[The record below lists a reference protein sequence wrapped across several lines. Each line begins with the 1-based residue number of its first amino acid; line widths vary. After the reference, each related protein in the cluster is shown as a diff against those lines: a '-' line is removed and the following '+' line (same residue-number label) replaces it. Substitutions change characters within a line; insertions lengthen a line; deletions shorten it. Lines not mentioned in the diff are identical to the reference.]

1 MATRKNTNP
10 RWDIAPQLQTTLN
23 ANGMQAH
30 LAQDAAGNYQL
41 ITMAHNTSTPRY
53 YQVSERQVENLRNG
67 GTNFWNKKAYET
79 FTSIVGKDYYM
90 PGSWVAAKNANS
102 PVNNG
107 LWGHTIGRGEYG
119 YRGGPRFRPF
129 VGARYG
135 MFNSFLPGYPGMG
148 PRGFH
153 IRRVEGRPFFAYS
166 APVVM
171 DRPDGRLKPGELKS
185 GSYGFYDKGN
195 QQTDVLDHLE
205 IKIKPK
211 ILVRPKGQSEPLD
224 KVMGSNLYPTSE
236 LFQHMLASHGVII
249 NEKDKTLTIKS
260 SSVNKDLQ
268 YKLMDEELEKL
279 LAENFKHTDNKG
291 NKGKNGVTVEERIA
305 ILNKVIEGDFADK
318 ITRASLNT
326 KDYVDI
332 KLRPEKEKEIY
343 LEQEAALKDAQMMD
357 IIHLKEPRQDY
368 HTGFIDK
375 WNSIGV
381 VDGRMLSLEK
391 GFYLPNKDGR
401 RVSVGEIQ
409 AYPIHNG
416 EKTSFRMTAVINNQ
430 VMSREISKEDYLR
443 FINYDDEHRLEL
455 FDKIFDEVKI
465 KSSSNGRNEDGILSG
480 NIDTANGVVK
490 LTGNYSLVNSSSK
503 AVITSAMAWKDQISG
518 NYLINMRDSKDVGM
532 WSFKISEEQYLRFK
546 NATNDERAKM
556 LTEFIPIKDEQGN
569 KLQVVKDLIL
579 PLSHAEQN
587 LDTGMSNERLSK
599 GVGLKGIPAEGLS
612 REDLHQLTLMED
624 KMKGNISLEQLRK
637 EAKIALSGDAAV
649 NGESLQNLKTSK
661 EWKRSGEHGRSTM
674 VSDIAVE
681 RLRDAEGKV
690 IEGKYKMSAVIDGNV
705 FSHEITQKDFN
716 KFLAVNDYQRM
727 KLFDKIFP
735 EVQMQTKTGHGFN
748 LGAAIFAAVTTGL
761 DVMAGL
767 SMPPRPRPEIYEQKG
782 VYFKPGVVS
791 AAEVAAAKYEN
802 FHHEE
807 GLSRSEGRG
816 CVISL

>member
-10 RWDIAPQLQTTLN
+10 KWDIAPQLQTTLN

-148 PRGFH
+148 TRGFH

-291 NKGKNGVTVEERIA
+291 NKGKNGVTVDERIA

-391 GFYLPNKDGR
+391 GFYLPNKNGR

-409 AYPIHNG
+409 AYPTHNG

-546 NATNDERAKM
+546 NATNAERAKM

-599 GVGLKGIPAEGLS
+599 GAGLKEIPAEGLS
-612 REDLHQLTLMED
+612 KQDLHQLTLMEE
-624 KMKGNISLEQLRK
+624 KLKENISLEQLRK

-816 CVISL
+816 MGI

>member
-409 AYPIHNG
+409 TYPIHNG

-503 AVITSAMAWKDQISG
+503 AIITSAMAWKDQISG

-532 WSFKISEEQYLRFK
+532 WSFQISEEQYLRFK

-569 KLQVVKDLIL
+569 KLQVVKDLKL

-612 REDLHQLTLMED
+612 KQDLHQLTLMED
-624 KMKGNISLEQLRK
+624 KRKENISLEQLRK

-748 LGAAIFAAVTTGL
+748 LGAAILAAVTTGL

-767 SMPPRPRPEIYEQKG
+767 SMPPRPRPDIYEQKG

-816 CVISL
+816 MGI

>member
-291 NKGKNGVTVEERIA
+291 NKGKNGVTVDERIA

-503 AVITSAMAWKDQISG
+503 AIITSAMAWKDQISG

-532 WSFKISEEQYLRFK
+532 WSFQISEEQYLRFK

-569 KLQVVKDLIL
+569 KLQVVKDLKL

-612 REDLHQLTLMED
+612 KQDLHQLTLMED
-624 KMKGNISLEQLRK
+624 KRKENISLEQLRK

-649 NGESLQNLKTSK
+649 NGENLQNLKTSK

-748 LGAAIFAAVTTGL
+748 LGAAIFAAVTTGM

-767 SMPPRPRPEIYEQKG
+767 TMPPRPRPDIYEQKG

-816 CVISL
+816 MGI

>member
-135 MFNSFLPGYPGMG
+135 MFNSSLPGYPGMG

-211 ILVRPKGQSEPLD
+211 ILARPKGQSEPLD

-260 SSVNKDLQ
+260 SSVNKDIQ

-291 NKGKNGVTVEERIA
+291 NKGKNGVTVDERIA

-503 AVITSAMAWKDQISG
+503 AIITSAMAWKDQISG

-569 KLQVVKDLIL
+569 KLQVVKDLKL

-612 REDLHQLTLMED
+612 KQDLHQLTLMED

-661 EWKRSGEHGRSTM
+661 E
-674 VSDIAVE
+674 
-681 RLRDAEGKV
+681 
-690 IEGKYKMSAVIDGNV
+690 
-705 FSHEITQKDFN
+705 
-716 KFLAVNDYQRM
+716 
-727 KLFDKIFP
+727 
-735 EVQMQTKTGHGFN
+735 
-748 LGAAIFAAVTTGL
+748 
-761 DVMAGL
+761 
-767 SMPPRPRPEIYEQKG
+767 
-782 VYFKPGVVS
+782 
-791 AAEVAAAKYEN
+791 
-802 FHHEE
+802 
-807 GLSRSEGRG
+807 
-816 CVISL
+816 

>member
-291 NKGKNGVTVEERIA
+291 NKGKNGVTVDERIA

-343 LEQEAALKDAQMMD
+343 LEQEASLKDAQMMD
-357 IIHLKEPRQDY
+357 TIHLKEARQDY

-409 AYPIHNG
+409 AYPTHNG

-430 VMSREISKEDYLR
+430 VMSREISKEDYLK

-455 FDKIFDEVKI
+455 FDQTFDEVKI

-532 WSFKISEEQYLRFK
+532 WSFQISEEQYLRFK

-556 LTEFIPIKDEQGN
+556 LTEFIPIKDEQGH
-569 KLQVVKDLIL
+569 KLQVVKDLKL

-599 GVGLKGIPAEGLS
+599 GVGSKGIPAEGLS
-612 REDLHQLTLMED
+612 KQDLHQLTLMEE
-624 KMKGNISLEQLRK
+624 KLKENISLEQLRK

-690 IEGKYKMSAVIDGNV
+690 IDGKYKMSAVIDGNV
-705 FSHEITQKDFN
+705 ISHEITQKDFN

-761 DVMAGL
+761 DVMARL

-816 CVISL
+816 MGI

>member
-10 RWDIAPQLQTTLN
+10 RWDFAPQLQTTLN

-291 NKGKNGVTVEERIA
+291 NKGKNGVTVDERIA

-343 LEQEAALKDAQMMD
+343 LEQEAALKNAQMMD

-465 KSSSNGRNEDGILSG
+465 KSSNNGRNEDGILSG

-503 AVITSAMAWKDQISG
+503 AIITSAMAWKDQISG

-569 KLQVVKDLIL
+569 KLQVVKDLKL

-612 REDLHQLTLMED
+612 KQDLHQLTLMED

-690 IEGKYKMSAVIDGNV
+690 IEGKYKMFAVIDGNV

-767 SMPPRPRPEIYEQKG
+767 SMPPRPRPDIYEQKG

-816 CVISL
+816 MGI

>member
-279 LAENFKHTDNKG
+279 LAENFKHTNNKG

-409 AYPIHNG
+409 TYPIHNG

-503 AVITSAMAWKDQISG
+503 AIITSAMAWKDQISG

-532 WSFKISEEQYLRFK
+532 WSFQISEEQYLRFK

-569 KLQVVKDLIL
+569 KLQVVKDLKL

-612 REDLHQLTLMED
+612 KQDLHQLTLMED
-624 KMKGNISLEQLRK
+624 KRKENISLEQLRK

-748 LGAAIFAAVTTGL
+748 LGAAILAAVTTGL

-767 SMPPRPRPEIYEQKG
+767 SMPPRPRPDIYEQKG

-816 CVISL
+816 MGI

>member
-135 MFNSFLPGYPGMG
+135 MFNCFLPGYPGMG

-205 IKIKPK
+205 IKSKPK

-224 KVMGSNLYPTSE
+224 KVMGTNLYPTSE

-291 NKGKNGVTVEERIA
+291 NKGKNGVTVDERIA

-518 NYLINMRDSKDVGM
+518 SYLINMRDSKDVGM
-532 WSFKISEEQYLRFK
+532 WSFQISEEQYLRFK

-569 KLQVVKDLIL
+569 KLQVVKDLKL

-599 GVGLKGIPAEGLS
+599 GVGSKGIPAEGLS
-612 REDLHQLTLMED
+612 KQDLHQLTLMEE
-624 KMKGNISLEQLRK
+624 KLKENISLEQLRK

-661 EWKRSGEHGRSTM
+661 EWKRSGEHGRSTI

-816 CVISL
+816 MGI

>member
-1 MATRKNTNP
+1 MATRKTTNP

-171 DRPDGRLKPGELKS
+171 DRPDGRLKPGGLKS

-236 LFQHMLASHGVII
+236 HFQQMLASHGVII

-291 NKGKNGVTVEERIA
+291 NKGKNGVTVDERIA

-343 LEQEAALKDAQMMD
+343 LEQEASLKDAQMMD

-503 AVITSAMAWKDQISG
+503 AIITSAMAWKDQISG

-569 KLQVVKDLIL
+569 KLQVVKDLKL

-612 REDLHQLTLMED
+612 KQDLHQLTLMED

-748 LGAAIFAAVTTGL
+748 LGAAILAAVTTGL

-767 SMPPRPRPEIYEQKG
+767 TLPPRPRPDIYEQKG

-816 CVISL
+816 MGI

>member
-291 NKGKNGVTVEERIA
+291 NKGKNVVTVDERIA

-343 LEQEAALKDAQMMD
+343 LEQEAALKDSKMMD
-357 IIHLKEPRQDY
+357 SIHLKKPRQDY

-430 VMSREISKEDYLR
+430 VMSREISKEDYLK

-532 WSFKISEEQYLRFK
+532 WSFQISEEQYLRFK

-569 KLQVVKDLIL
+569 KLQVVKDLKL

-599 GVGLKGIPAEGLS
+599 GVGSKGIPAEGLS
-612 REDLHQLTLMED
+612 KQDLHQLTLMEE
-624 KMKGNISLEQLRK
+624 KLKENISLEQLRK

-681 RLRDAEGKV
+681 RLRDADGKV

-705 FSHEITQKDFN
+705 ISHEITQKDFD

-748 LGAAIFAAVTTGL
+748 LGAAILAAVTTGL
-761 DVMAGL
+761 DVIAGL

-816 CVISL
+816 MGI

>member
-224 KVMGSNLYPTSE
+224 KVMGTNLYPTSE

-291 NKGKNGVTVEERIA
+291 NKGKNGVTVDERIA

-430 VMSREISKEDYLR
+430 VMSREISKEDYLK

-503 AVITSAMAWKDQISG
+503 AIITSAMAWKDQISG

-556 LTEFIPIKDEQGN
+556 LTEFIPIRDEQGN
-569 KLQVVKDLIL
+569 KLQVVKDLKL

-612 REDLHQLTLMED
+612 KQDLHQLTLMED
-624 KMKGNISLEQLRK
+624 KMKENISLEQLRK

-649 NGESLQNLKTSK
+649 NGENLQNLKTSK

-748 LGAAIFAAVTTGL
+748 LGAAILAAVTTGL

-816 CVISL
+816 MGI

>member
-153 IRRVEGRPFFAYS
+153 IRRVEGRPFFANS

-249 NEKDKTLTIKS
+249 NEKNKTLTIKS

-357 IIHLKEPRQDY
+357 IIHLKESRQDY

-503 AVITSAMAWKDQISG
+503 AIITSAMAWKDQISG

-556 LTEFIPIKDEQGN
+556 LTEFIPIRDEQGN
-569 KLQVVKDLIL
+569 KLQVVKDLKL

-612 REDLHQLTLMED
+612 KQDLHQLTLMEE
-624 KMKGNISLEQLRK
+624 KLKENISLEQLRK

-649 NGESLQNLKTSK
+649 NGENLQNLKTSK

-748 LGAAIFAAVTTGL
+748 LGAAILAAVTTGL

-816 CVISL
+816 MGI

>member
-53 YQVSERQVENLRNG
+53 YQVSERQVENLRNR

-268 YKLMDEELEKL
+268 YKQMDEELEKL

-291 NKGKNGVTVEERIA
+291 NKGKNGVTVDERIA

-343 LEQEAALKDAQMMD
+343 LEQEAALKNAQMMD

-465 KSSSNGRNEDGILSG
+465 KSSNNGRNEDGILSG

-503 AVITSAMAWKDQISG
+503 AIITSAMAWKDQISG

-556 LTEFIPIKDEQGN
+556 LTEFIPIRDEQGN
-569 KLQVVKDLIL
+569 KLQVVKDLKL
-579 PLSHAEQN
+579 PLSQAEQN

-612 REDLHQLTLMED
+612 KQDLHQLTLMED

-761 DVMAGL
+761 DVMDGL
-767 SMPPRPRPEIYEQKG
+767 SMPPRPRPEIYEQKS

-807 GLSRSEGRG
+807 GLSQSEGRG
-816 CVISL
+816 MGI

>member
-53 YQVSERQVENLRNG
+53 YQLSERQVENLRNG

-291 NKGKNGVTVEERIA
+291 NKGKNGVTVDKRIA
-305 ILNKVIEGDFADK
+305 ILNKVIKGDFADK

-409 AYPIHNG
+409 AYPTHNG

-503 AVITSAMAWKDQISG
+503 AIITSAMAWKDQISG

-532 WSFKISEEQYLRFK
+532 WSFQISEEQYLRFK

-569 KLQVVKDLIL
+569 KLQVVKDLKL

-612 REDLHQLTLMED
+612 KQDLHQLTLMEE
-624 KMKGNISLEQLRK
+624 KLKENISLEQLRK

-748 LGAAIFAAVTTGL
+748 LGAAILAAVTTGL

-816 CVISL
+816 MGI

>member
-211 ILVRPKGQSEPLD
+211 ILARPKGQSEPLD

-291 NKGKNGVTVEERIA
+291 NKGKNGVTVDERIA

-503 AVITSAMAWKDQISG
+503 AIITSAMAWKDQISG

-569 KLQVVKDLIL
+569 KLQVVKDLKL

-612 REDLHQLTLMED
+612 KQDLHQLTLMED

-748 LGAAIFAAVTTGL
+748 LGAAILAAVTTGL

-767 SMPPRPRPEIYEQKG
+767 TMPPRPRPEIYEQKG

-816 CVISL
+816 MGI

>member
-153 IRRVEGRPFFAYS
+153 IRRVEGRPFFANS

-357 IIHLKEPRQDY
+357 IIHLKESRQDY

-503 AVITSAMAWKDQISG
+503 AIITSAMAWKDQISG

-532 WSFKISEEQYLRFK
+532 WSFQISEAQYLRFK

-569 KLQVVKDLIL
+569 KLQVVKDLKL

-612 REDLHQLTLMED
+612 KQDLHQLTLMEE
-624 KMKGNISLEQLRK
+624 KLKENISLEQLRK

-816 CVISL
+816 MGI

>member
-211 ILVRPKGQSEPLD
+211 ILARPKGQSEPLD

-291 NKGKNGVTVEERIA
+291 NKGKNGVTVDERIA

-503 AVITSAMAWKDQISG
+503 AIITSAMAWKDQISG

-569 KLQVVKDLIL
+569 KLQVVKDLKL

-612 REDLHQLTLMED
+612 KQDLHQLTLMED

-690 IEGKYKMSAVIDGNV
+690 IEEKYKMSAVIDGNV

-748 LGAAIFAAVTTGL
+748 LGAAILAAVTTGL

-767 SMPPRPRPEIYEQKG
+767 TMPPRPRPEIYEQKG

-816 CVISL
+816 MGI

>member
-211 ILVRPKGQSEPLD
+211 ILARPKGQSEPLD

-357 IIHLKEPRQDY
+357 IIHLKESRQDY

-569 KLQVVKDLIL
+569 KLQIVKDLKL

-748 LGAAIFAAVTTGL
+748 LGAAILAAVTTGL

-767 SMPPRPRPEIYEQKG
+767 TMPPRPRPEIYEQKG

-816 CVISL
+816 MGI

>member
-291 NKGKNGVTVEERIA
+291 NKGKNGVTVDKRIA
-305 ILNKVIEGDFADK
+305 ILNKVIKGDFADK

-409 AYPIHNG
+409 AYPTHNG

-503 AVITSAMAWKDQISG
+503 AIITSAMAWKDQISG

-532 WSFKISEEQYLRFK
+532 WSFQISEEQYLRFK

-569 KLQVVKDLIL
+569 KLQVVKDLKL

-612 REDLHQLTLMED
+612 KQDLHQLTLMEE
-624 KMKGNISLEQLRK
+624 KLKENISLEQLRK

-748 LGAAIFAAVTTGL
+748 LGAAILAAVTTGL

-767 SMPPRPRPEIYEQKG
+767 SMPPRPRPDIYEQKG

-816 CVISL
+816 MGI

>member
-291 NKGKNGVTVEERIA
+291 NKGKNGVTVDERIA

-409 AYPIHNG
+409 TYPIHNG

-503 AVITSAMAWKDQISG
+503 AIITSAMAWKDQISG

-556 LTEFIPIKDEQGN
+556 LTEFIPIRDEQGN
-569 KLQVVKDLIL
+569 KLQVVKDLKL

-612 REDLHQLTLMED
+612 KQDLHQLTLMED
-624 KMKGNISLEQLRK
+624 KMKENISLEQLRK

-748 LGAAIFAAVTTGL
+748 LGAAILAAVTTGL

-767 SMPPRPRPEIYEQKG
+767 SMPPRPRPDIYEQKG

-816 CVISL
+816 MGI

>member
-1 MATRKNTNP
+1 MAIRKNTNP

-30 LAQDAAGNYQL
+30 LTQDATGTYQL
-41 ITMAHNTSTPRY
+41 VTMAHNTSTPRY
-53 YQVSERQVENLRNG
+53 YNLTESQVEDLRNG

-79 FTSIVGKDYYM
+79 FTSIVGKDYYI

-107 LWGHTIGRGEYG
+107 LWGHTISRGEYG
-119 YRGGPRFRPF
+119 YRGEPRFRPF
-129 VGARYG
+129 VGAKYG

-148 PRGFH
+148 PRGYH
-153 IRRVEGRPFFAYS
+153 IRRVEGRPFFASS
-166 APVVM
+166 APVVV

-185 GSYGFYDKGN
+185 GSYGFYDKGT
-195 QQTDVLDHLE
+195 QHADVLDNLE
-205 IKIKPK
+205 IKTKPK
-211 ILVRPKGQSEPLD
+211 VLERPKGQAEPLD
-224 KVMGSNLYPTSE
+224 KVMGTTLYPTPE

-249 NEKDKTLTIKS
+249 NEKDKTVTIKS
-260 SSVNKDLQ
+260 SSVIKDLQ
-268 YKLMDEELEKL
+268 YKLTDEELGKL
-279 LAENFKHTDNKG
+279 MAENFKNTGKKG
-291 NKGKNGVTVEERIA
+291 NKGKNVVTVDERIA
-305 ILNKVIEGDFADK
+305 ILNKAIEGDFADK
-318 ITRASLNT
+318 ITRASLNS

-343 LEQEAALKDAQMMD
+343 LEQEAAHKDAKLMD
-357 IIHLKEPRQDY
+357 TIHLKEPRQDY

-381 VDGRMLSLEK
+381 VDGRMLSEDK
-391 GFYLPNKDGR
+391 GFYLPNNNGR

-409 AYPIHNG
+409 AYPTHNG

-430 VMSREISKEDYLR
+430 VMSREISKDDYLR
-443 FINYDDEHRLEL
+443 FTNYDDEHRLEL
-455 FDKIFDEVKI
+455 FDKNFDEVKI
-465 KSSSNGRNEDGILSG
+465 KSASNGRNEDGILSG
-480 NIDTANGVVK
+480 NIDTAKSVVK
-490 LTGNYSLVNSSSK
+490 LTGNYSLVNDSTK
-503 AVITSAMAWKDQISG
+503 AIITSAMAWKDQISG

-556 LTEFIPIKDEQGN
+556 LTDFIPIKDEQGN
-569 KLQVVKDLIL
+569 KLEVVKDLKL

-587 LDTGMSNERLSK
+587 MDTGISNERLSK
-599 GVGLKGIPAEGLS
+599 IVSSKGLPAEGLS
-612 REDLHQLTLMED
+612 KQDLQQLSLMEE
-624 KMKGNISLEQLRK
+624 KLKGNISLEELRK
-637 EAKIALSGDAAV
+637 EAKIALSGDAVV
-649 NGESLQNLKTSK
+649 NGESLENLKASK
-661 EWKRSGEHGRSTM
+661 EWKRSGEHGRATE

-681 RLRDAEGKV
+681 RLRDADGKV

-705 FSHEITQKDFN
+705 FSHEISQKDFN

-735 EVQMQTKTGHGFN
+735 EVQMQTKPGHGFN
-748 LGAAIFAAVTTGL
+748 LGAAILAAVTTGL

-791 AAEVAAAKYEN
+791 AAEVAAAQYEN

-816 CVISL
+816 MGI

>member
-166 APVVM
+166 APAVM

-195 QQTDVLDHLE
+195 QQTDILDHLE

-236 LFQHMLASHGVII
+236 LFQHMLASHGVSI

-291 NKGKNGVTVEERIA
+291 NKGKNGVTVDERIA

-343 LEQEAALKDAQMMD
+343 LEQEAALKAAQIMD

-430 VMSREISKEDYLR
+430 VMSREISKEDYLK

-480 NIDTANGVVK
+480 NIGTANGVVK

-503 AVITSAMAWKDQISG
+503 AIITSAMTWKDQISG

-532 WSFKISEEQYLRFK
+532 WSFQISEEQYLRFK

-569 KLQVVKDLIL
+569 KLQIVKDLKL

-612 REDLHQLTLMED
+612 KQDLHQLTLMED
-624 KMKGNISLEQLRK
+624 KMKENISLEQLRK

-748 LGAAIFAAVTTGL
+748 LGAAILAAVTTGL

-816 CVISL
+816 MGI

>member
-211 ILVRPKGQSEPLD
+211 ILVRPKGQSEPQD

-357 IIHLKEPRQDY
+357 IIHLKESRQDY

-532 WSFKISEEQYLRFK
+532 WSFQISEEQYLRFK

-569 KLQVVKDLIL
+569 KLQVVKDLKL

-612 REDLHQLTLMED
+612 KQDLHQLTLMED
-624 KMKGNISLEQLRK
+624 KMKENISLEQLRK

-748 LGAAIFAAVTTGL
+748 LGAAILAAVTTGL

-767 SMPPRPRPEIYEQKG
+767 SMPPRPRPDIYEQKG

-816 CVISL
+816 MGI

>member
-279 LAENFKHTDNKG
+279 LAENFKHTNNKG

-503 AVITSAMAWKDQISG
+503 AIITSAMAWKDQISG

-532 WSFKISEEQYLRFK
+532 WSFQISEEQYLRFK

-569 KLQVVKDLIL
+569 KLQVVKDLKL

-612 REDLHQLTLMED
+612 KQDLHQLTLMED
-624 KMKGNISLEQLRK
+624 KRKENISLEQLRK

-748 LGAAIFAAVTTGL
+748 LGAAILAAVTTGL

-767 SMPPRPRPEIYEQKG
+767 SMPPRPRPDIYEQKG

-816 CVISL
+816 MGI

>member
-107 LWGHTIGRGEYG
+107 LWGHTVGRGEYG

-249 NEKDKTLTIKS
+249 NEKDKTLTIKY

-291 NKGKNGVTVEERIA
+291 NKGKNVVTVDERIA

-343 LEQEAALKDAQMMD
+343 LEQEASLKDAQMMD
-357 IIHLKEPRQDY
+357 TIHLKEARQDY

-409 AYPIHNG
+409 AYPTHDG
-416 EKTSFRMTAVINNQ
+416 EKTSFRMTAVINSQ

-455 FDKIFDEVKI
+455 FDHTFDEVKI

-532 WSFKISEEQYLRFK
+532 
-546 NATNDERAKM
+546 
-556 LTEFIPIKDEQGN
+556 
-569 KLQVVKDLIL
+569 
-579 PLSHAEQN
+579 
-587 LDTGMSNERLSK
+587 
-599 GVGLKGIPAEGLS
+599 
-612 REDLHQLTLMED
+612 
-624 KMKGNISLEQLRK
+624 
-637 EAKIALSGDAAV
+637 
-649 NGESLQNLKTSK
+649 
-661 EWKRSGEHGRSTM
+661 
-674 VSDIAVE
+674 
-681 RLRDAEGKV
+681 
-690 IEGKYKMSAVIDGNV
+690 
-705 FSHEITQKDFN
+705 
-716 KFLAVNDYQRM
+716 
-727 KLFDKIFP
+727 
-735 EVQMQTKTGHGFN
+735 
-748 LGAAIFAAVTTGL
+748 
-761 DVMAGL
+761 
-767 SMPPRPRPEIYEQKG
+767 
-782 VYFKPGVVS
+782 
-791 AAEVAAAKYEN
+791 
-802 FHHEE
+802 
-807 GLSRSEGRG
+807 
-816 CVISL
+816 

>member
-53 YQVSERQVENLRNG
+53 YQLSERQVENLRNG

-430 VMSREISKEDYLR
+430 VMSREIRKEDYLR

-569 KLQVVKDLIL
+569 KLQVVKDLKL

-599 GVGLKGIPAEGLS
+599 SVGSKGILTEGLS
-612 REDLHQLTLMED
+612 KQDLHQLTLMED

-767 SMPPRPRPEIYEQKG
+767 SMLPRPRPDIYEQKG

-816 CVISL
+816 MGI

>member
-1 MATRKNTNP
+1 M
-10 RWDIAPQLQTTLN
+10 
-23 ANGMQAH
+23 
-30 LAQDAAGNYQL
+30 
-41 ITMAHNTSTPRY
+41 
-53 YQVSERQVENLRNG
+53 
-67 GTNFWNKKAYET
+67 
-79 FTSIVGKDYYM
+79 
-90 PGSWVAAKNANS
+90 
-102 PVNNG
+102 
-107 LWGHTIGRGEYG
+107 
-119 YRGGPRFRPF
+119 
-129 VGARYG
+129 
-135 MFNSFLPGYPGMG
+135 
-148 PRGFH
+148 
-153 IRRVEGRPFFAYS
+153 
-166 APVVM
+166 
-171 DRPDGRLKPGELKS
+171 
-185 GSYGFYDKGN
+185 
-195 QQTDVLDHLE
+195 
-205 IKIKPK
+205 
-211 ILVRPKGQSEPLD
+211 
-224 KVMGSNLYPTSE
+224 
-236 LFQHMLASHGVII
+236 
-249 NEKDKTLTIKS
+249 
-260 SSVNKDLQ
+260 
-268 YKLMDEELEKL
+268 
-279 LAENFKHTDNKG
+279 
-291 NKGKNGVTVEERIA
+291 
-305 ILNKVIEGDFADK
+305 NKVIEGDFADK

-326 KDYVDI
+326 KDYVGI

-465 KSSSNGRNEDGILSG
+465 KSSNNGRNEDGILSG

-503 AVITSAMAWKDQISG
+503 AIITSAMAWKDQISG

-569 KLQVVKDLIL
+569 KLQVVKDLKL

-612 REDLHQLTLMED
+612 KQDLHQLTLMED

-690 IEGKYKMSAVIDGNV
+690 IEGRYKMSAVIDGNV

-735 EVQMQTKTGHGFN
+735 EVQMQPKTGHGFN

-761 DVMAGL
+761 DVMDCPCRLAPDL
-767 SMPPRPRPEIYEQKG
+767 KSTNKKAY
-782 VYFKPGVVS
+782 
-791 AAEVAAAKYEN
+791 
-802 FHHEE
+802 
-807 GLSRSEGRG
+807 
-816 CVISL
+816 ISNQA

>member
-291 NKGKNGVTVEERIA
+291 NKGKNGVTVDERIA

-343 LEQEAALKDAQMMD
+343 LEQEAALKNAQMMD

-465 KSSSNGRNEDGILSG
+465 KSSNNGRNEDGILSG

-503 AVITSAMAWKDQISG
+503 AIITSAMAWKDQISG

-556 LTEFIPIKDEQGN
+556 LTEFIPIRDEQGN
-569 KLQVVKDLIL
+569 KLQVVKDLKL

-612 REDLHQLTLMED
+612 KQDLHQLTLMED

-748 LGAAIFAAVTTGL
+748 LGAAILAAVTTGL

-767 SMPPRPRPEIYEQKG
+767 SMPPRPRPEIYEQKS

-816 CVISL
+816 MGI

>member
-224 KVMGSNLYPTSE
+224 KVMGANLYPTSE

-291 NKGKNGVTVEERIA
+291 NKGKNGVTVDERIA

-343 LEQEAALKDAQMMD
+343 LEQEAALKNAQMMD

-465 KSSSNGRNEDGILSG
+465 KSSNNGRNEDGILSG

-503 AVITSAMAWKDQISG
+503 AIITSAMAWKDQISG

-569 KLQVVKDLIL
+569 KLQVVKDLKL

-612 REDLHQLTLMED
+612 KQDLHQLTLMED

-649 NGESLQNLKTSK
+649 NGENLQNLKTSK

-748 LGAAIFAAVTTGL
+748 LGAAILAAVTTGL

-816 CVISL
+816 MGI

>member
-166 APVVM
+166 APAVM

-205 IKIKPK
+205 IKSKPK

-291 NKGKNGVTVEERIA
+291 NKGKNGVTVDERIA

-430 VMSREISKEDYLR
+430 VMSREISKEDYLK

-503 AVITSAMAWKDQISG
+503 AIITSAMTWKDQISG

-532 WSFKISEEQYLRFK
+532 WSFQISEEQYLRFK

-569 KLQVVKDLIL
+569 KLQVVKDLKL

-612 REDLHQLTLMED
+612 KQDLHQLTLMED
-624 KMKGNISLEQLRK
+624 KMKENISLEQLRK

-649 NGESLQNLKTSK
+649 NGENLQNLKTSK

-748 LGAAIFAAVTTGL
+748 LGAAILAAVTTGL

-816 CVISL
+816 MGI

>member
-30 LAQDAAGNYQL
+30 LTQDAAGNIQL
-41 ITMAHNTSTPRY
+41 VTMAHNTSTPRY
-53 YQVSERQVENLRNG
+53 YNLTEKQVEDLRNG
-67 GTNFWNKKAYET
+67 GTNFWNRKAYET

-119 YRGGPRFRPF
+119 YRGEPRFRPF

-135 MFNSFLPGYPGMG
+135 MFNSFLPGLPGMG
-148 PRGFH
+148 PRGYH
-153 IRRVEGRPFFAYS
+153 IRRIEGRPFYASS
-166 APVVM
+166 APIVI

-195 QQTDVLDHLE
+195 QQTDVLDNLE
-205 IKIKPK
+205 IKTKPK
-211 ILVRPKGQSEPLD
+211 ILERPKGQSEPLD
-224 KVMGSNLYPTSE
+224 KVMGTTLYPTPE
-236 LFQHMLASHGVII
+236 LFQHMLASHGIII

-268 YKLMDEELEKL
+268 YKLTDEELGKL
-279 LAENFKHTDNKG
+279 MAENFKDTGKKG
-291 NKGKNGVTVEERIA
+291 NKGKNVVTVDERIA
-305 ILNKVIEGDFADK
+305 ILNQAIEGDFAEK

-332 KLRPEKEKEIY
+332 KLRPEKEKEIFV
-343 LEQEAALKDAQMMD
+343 EQEAQLKDAKLMD
-357 IIHLKEPRQDY
+357 VIHLKEPRQDY
-368 HTGFIDK
+368 HTGFVDK
-375 WNSIGV
+375 WKSIGV
-381 VDGRMLSLEK
+381 VDGRMLSPEK

-409 AYPIHNG
+409 AYPTHNG
-416 EKTSFRMTAVINNQ
+416 EKTSFRMTAIINNQ
-430 VMSREISKEDYLR
+430 VMSREISKDDYLR

-455 FDKIFDEVKI
+455 FDKTFDEVKI
-465 KSSSNGRNEDGILSG
+465 KSASHGRNEDGIHSG
-480 NIDTANGVVK
+480 NIDSALGVVK
-490 LTGNYSLVNSSSK
+490 LSGNYSLVNSSTK
-503 AVITSAMAWKDQISG
+503 AIITSAMAWKDQVTG

-546 NATNDERAKM
+546 NASNDERAKM
-556 LTEFIPIKDEQGN
+556 LTEFIPIKDEKGN
-569 KLQVVKDLIL
+569 KLQVVKDLKL

-587 LDTGMSNERLSK
+587 LDTGISNERLSQIVTSK
-599 GVGLKGIPAEGLS
+599 GMPTEGLS
-612 REDLHQLTLMED
+612 KQDLQQLAYMED
-624 KMKGNISLEQLRK
+624 KLSGNISLEELRK
-637 EAKIALSGDAAV
+637 EAKIALSGDAVV
-649 NGESLQNLKTSK
+649 NGESLQNLKISK
-661 EWKRSGEHGRSTM
+661 EWKRSGEHGRATE

-681 RLRDAEGKV
+681 RLRDADGKV

-735 EVQMQTKTGHGFN
+735 EVQMQTKPGHGFN
-748 LGAAIFAAVTTGL
+748 LGAAILAAVTTGL

-767 SMPPRPRPEIYEQKG
+767 SMPSRPRPEIYEQKG

-807 GLSRSEGRG
+807 GLSRTEGRG
-816 CVISL
+816 MGI

>member
-166 APVVM
+166 APAVM

-291 NKGKNGVTVEERIA
+291 NKGKNGVTVDERIA

-343 LEQEAALKDAQMMD
+343 LEQEAALKNAQMMD

-465 KSSSNGRNEDGILSG
+465 KSSNNGRNEDGILSG

-503 AVITSAMAWKDQISG
+503 AIITSAMAWKDQISG

-556 LTEFIPIKDEQGN
+556 LTEFIPIRDEQGN
-569 KLQVVKDLIL
+569 KLQVVKDLKL

-612 REDLHQLTLMED
+612 KQDLHQLTLMED

-690 IEGKYKMSAVIDGNV
+690 IEGRYKMSAVIDGNV

-767 SMPPRPRPEIYEQKG
+767 SMPPRPRPEIYEQKS

-816 CVISL
+816 MGI

>member
-556 LTEFIPIKDEQGN
+556 LTEFIPIRDEQGN
-569 KLQVVKDLIL
+569 KLQVVKDLKL

-612 REDLHQLTLMED
+612 KQDLHQLTLMEE
-624 KMKGNISLEQLRK
+624 KLKENISLEQLRK

-767 SMPPRPRPEIYEQKG
+767 SMPPRPRPDIYEQKG

-802 FHHEE
+802 LHHEE

-816 CVISL
+816 MGI

>member
-279 LAENFKHTDNKG
+279 LAENFKHTNNKG

-343 LEQEAALKDAQMMD
+343 LEQEAALKDVQMMD

-503 AVITSAMAWKDQISG
+503 AIITSTMAWKDQISG

-532 WSFKISEEQYLRFK
+532 WSFQISEEQYLRFK

-569 KLQVVKDLIL
+569 KLQIVKDLKL

-587 LDTGMSNERLSK
+587 LDTGISNERLSK
-599 GVGLKGIPAEGLS
+599 GVGLKGIPAEGFS
-612 REDLHQLTLMED
+612 KQDLHQLTLMED

-735 EVQMQTKTGHGFN
+735 EVQMRTKTGYGFN
-748 LGAAIFAAVTTGL
+748 
-761 DVMAGL
+761 
-767 SMPPRPRPEIYEQKG
+767 
-782 VYFKPGVVS
+782 
-791 AAEVAAAKYEN
+791 
-802 FHHEE
+802 
-807 GLSRSEGRG
+807 
-816 CVISL
+816 

>member
-135 MFNSFLPGYPGMG
+135 MFNCFLPGYPGMG

-205 IKIKPK
+205 IKSKPK

-224 KVMGSNLYPTSE
+224 KVMGTNLYPTSE

-291 NKGKNGVTVEERIA
+291 NKGKNGVTVDERIA

-503 AVITSAMAWKDQISG
+503 AVITSAMVWKDQISG
-518 NYLINMRDSKDVGM
+518 SYLINMRDSKDVGM
-532 WSFKISEEQYLRFK
+532 WSFQISEEQYLRFK

-569 KLQVVKDLIL
+569 KLQVVKDLKL

-599 GVGLKGIPAEGLS
+599 GVGSKGIPAEGLS
-612 REDLHQLTLMED
+612 KQDLHQLTLMEE
-624 KMKGNISLEQLRK
+624 KLKENISLEQLRK

-661 EWKRSGEHGRSTM
+661 EWKRSGEHGRSTI

-816 CVISL
+816 MGI

>member
-166 APVVM
+166 APAVM

-205 IKIKPK
+205 IKSKPK

-291 NKGKNGVTVEERIA
+291 NKGKNGVTVDERIA

-430 VMSREISKEDYLR
+430 VMSREISKEDYLK

-503 AVITSAMAWKDQISG
+503 AIITSAMTWKDQISG

-532 WSFKISEEQYLRFK
+532 WSFQISEEQYLRFK

-556 LTEFIPIKDEQGN
+556 LTEFIPIRDEQGN
-569 KLQVVKDLIL
+569 KLQVVKDLKL

-612 REDLHQLTLMED
+612 KQDLHQLTLMED
-624 KMKGNISLEQLRK
+624 KMKENISLEQLRK

-649 NGESLQNLKTSK
+649 NGENLQNLKTSK

-748 LGAAIFAAVTTGL
+748 LGAAILAAVTTGL

-816 CVISL
+816 MGI

>member
-166 APVVM
+166 APAVM

-195 QQTDVLDHLE
+195 QQTDILDHLE

-236 LFQHMLASHGVII
+236 LFQHMLASHGVSI

-291 NKGKNGVTVEERIA
+291 NKGKNGVTVDERIA

-343 LEQEAALKDAQMMD
+343 LEQEAALKAAQIMD

-430 VMSREISKEDYLR
+430 VMSREISKEDYLK

-503 AVITSAMAWKDQISG
+503 AIITSAMTWKDQISG

-532 WSFKISEEQYLRFK
+532 WSFQISEEQYLRFK

-569 KLQVVKDLIL
+569 KLQIVKDLKL

-612 REDLHQLTLMED
+612 KQDLHQLTLMED
-624 KMKGNISLEQLRK
+624 KMKENISLEQLRK

-690 IEGKYKMSAVIDGNV
+690 IEGRYKMSAVIDGNV

-748 LGAAIFAAVTTGL
+748 LGAAILAAVTTGL

-816 CVISL
+816 MGI